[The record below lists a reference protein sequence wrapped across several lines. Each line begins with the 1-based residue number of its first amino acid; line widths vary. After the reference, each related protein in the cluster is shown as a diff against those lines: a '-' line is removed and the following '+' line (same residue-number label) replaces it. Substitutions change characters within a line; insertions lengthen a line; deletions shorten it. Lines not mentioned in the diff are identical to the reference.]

1 MYVLYVCL
9 DSYSHCPV
17 SCSLLSWLKRKTI
30 IFLCCQERRRRRGW
44 HSINALMVGVT
55 PSVCLWCVVAVCGTH
70 MSTLSPFVC
79 VYVPWCILRLF
90 AMSICFL
97 PHPLSSHPLLPLH
110 PSFLFLESLTNPL
123 SKPPLTSIMYL
134 PLHAL
139 LPSSPPP
146 LPLPPPTPFCQ
157 ICGQPMTC
165 RRKWSRGPRHP

>member
-1 MYVLYVCL
+1 MYVCLTCELVIPTVLRAYVGVCIYETAYVRRYEVCIAYVTLRTYVLYVCL

-79 VYVPWCILRLF
+79 VYVPWCILACLRCPF
-90 AMSICFL
+90 ASFPIPC
-97 PHPLSSHPLLPLH
+97 PHTHFYRSTRPSCSLNHSPIPSVSLL
-110 PSFLFLESLTNPL
+110 
-123 SKPPLTSIMYL
+123 
-134 PLHAL
+134 
-139 LPSSPPP
+139 
-146 LPLPPPTPFCQ
+146 
-157 ICGQPMTC
+157 
-165 RRKWSRGPRHP
+165 